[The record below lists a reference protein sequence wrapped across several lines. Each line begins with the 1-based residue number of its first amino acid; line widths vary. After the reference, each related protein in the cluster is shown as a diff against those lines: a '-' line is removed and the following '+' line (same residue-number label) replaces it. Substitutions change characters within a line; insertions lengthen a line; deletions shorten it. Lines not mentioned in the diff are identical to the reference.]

1 MDLSRLPANFKVV
14 RTDRELEMSM
24 VDEALRQWGAQLVI
38 LPDGTPAEVL
48 TRELADAD
56 VLLMC
61 YAKITRPMLQGAT
74 RLKAI
79 VKYGVGIDAIDID
92 TARERGIPVVNVPA
106 YAEETVAE
114 GALSLLMG
122 LFKRFKPKTWPARP
136 WGWWAVAALVA
147 AWLAW
152 RGPFACGCWLMTRM
166 CRSPTGPQAFSA
178 ATVWRRCCRSATPC
192 PCIACS
198 TRKPAL

>member
-1 MDLSRLPANFKVV
+1 MDLSRLPASFKVV

-38 LPDGTPAEVL
+38 LPDGTPADVL

-92 TARERGIPVVNVPA
+92 TARSCERMSVSGNATRTTPTA
-106 YAEETVAE
+106 GWCTET
-114 GALSLLMG
+114 
-122 LFKRFKPKTWPARP
+122 
-136 WGWWAVAALVA
+136 
-147 AWLAW
+147 
-152 RGPFACGCWLMTRM
+152 
-166 CRSPTGPQAFSA
+166 
-178 ATVWRRCCRSATPC
+178 AT
-192 PCIACS
+192 
-198 TRKPAL
+198 